1 MVTRRLALRLQSS
14 WGFKMKNIVSRVLI
28 AVAALS
34 LSSCANYTLI
44 TLKVDVASLV
54 GEAALKTTLL
64 FSTPKLTA
72 DETVPNKPEGQL
84 INNFPKLDVLNSAKL
99 EILAQ
104 TGDGSGNTTNITGS
118 IGVYIAPT
126 TETTNIYDPKY
137 LISDNSSATAVSS
150 IKINFELAPAGPTPT
165 PQQQIQANALQA
177 IQSGNFRAGV
187 KIQGS
192 FDSAQP
198 QLEIAL
204 KTFKINISGYPIK
217 LVPAK

>member
-1 MVTRRLALRLQSS
+1 
-14 WGFKMKNIVSRVLI
+14 MKNIAARVLI
-28 AVAALS
+28 ACAALA
-34 LSSCANYTLI
+34 LSGCANYTLI

-54 GEAALKTTLL
+54 GEQALKTTLQ
-64 FSTPKLTA
+64 FSVPKLTV
-72 DETVPNKPEGQL
+72 DETVPNQPAGQL

-118 IGVYIAPT
+118 ISVYVAPES
-126 TETTNIYDPKY
+126 ETTNIYQDAKY
-137 LISDNSSATAVSS
+137 LISNNSSATGVSS
-150 IKINFELAPAGPTPT
+150 IQINFELAPAGASPTPE
-165 PQQQIQANALQA
+165 QQIRADALKA
-177 IQSGNFRAGV
+177 IQSGKFRVGV
-187 KIQGS
+187 KVKGN